1 LRWLASKNLL
11 PDLLLLEGVAFLLF
25 LLFGALPSSSSTKSS
40 ASYVSA
46 SSRPRLPDFA
56 IILVVWNA
64 DRRARIGLE
73 LEEGLVCFDRGD
85 ACKLVTNGGGFGLLT
100 EEPGAVGRRDA
111 IKRGAWI
118 LAPDEEVTK
127 GKKGEFQKLYQ

>member
-1 LRWLASKNLL
+1 M
-11 PDLLLLEGVAFLLF
+11 
-25 LLFGALPSSSSTKSS
+25 
-40 ASYVSA
+40 
-46 SSRPRLPDFA
+46 
-56 IILVVWNA
+56 VWNA

-85 ACKLVTNGGGFGLLT
+85 ACKLVTYGGGFGLLT

-118 LAPDEEVTK
+118 LAPDEDVTQRARK
-127 GKKGEFQKLYQ
+127 ENSKNSTNSFFELNGNKATQDLRIISSFACPILS